1 MRRDDV
7 SRRPGMIDFVGARRM
22 MVDGQVRTSDVTDL
36 RVIAAMLEVPRE
48 RFVPADKQAL
58 AYLDLD
64 VPVLGAVGRKPRCL
78 LKPMVQAKLVQAGE
92 IGEHDHVLDVACAT
106 GYSSAILSRLGQ
118 SVIALEEDAGL
129 ARAAKLALSEI
140 GATNVTVTTG
150 PLIDGCA
157 AQAPYDVILVNGASE
172 IVPQS
177 LLAQLKDGG
186 RLVAVLGHGPIGK
199 ATVYCRSSTGHLGAH
214 PVFDAVAPLLPG
226 FAKPA
231 EFVF

>member
-1 MRRDDV
+1 
-7 SRRPGMIDFVGARRM
+7 MIDFVKARRM
-22 MVDGQVRTSDVTDL
+22 MVDGQIRTNDVTDL

-48 RFVPADKQAL
+48 RFVLADKQAL

-64 VPVLGAVGRKPRCL
+64 IPVLGAAGRNPRCL
-78 LKPMVQAKLVQAGE
+78 LKPMVQAKLVQAADV
-92 IGEHDHVLDVACAT
+92 GEHDHILDVACAT

-118 SVIALEEDAGL
+118 SVIALEEDGGL
-129 ARAAKLALSEI
+129 ARTAKMALAEVGAA
-140 GATNVTVTTG
+140 NVTVTTG
-150 PLIDGCA
+150 PLTDGCA
-157 AQAPYDVILVNGASE
+157 AHAPYDVILVNGDSE
-172 IVPQS
+172 VVPHN

-186 RLVAVLGHGPIGK
+186 RLVIVLGHGPIGK
-199 ATVYCRSSTGHLGAH
+199 ATVFSRSRSGHVGAH